1 MVSLFG
7 SKSPRNFKK
16 NKSRHQN
23 DASIKNIFLNSL
35 IFVLTVCIG
44 VFIYSFST
52 KQVHNGKPFE
62 IIFPPTTDPPPLHT
76 VFEKNPI
83 SESPVEVLNGCGIQG
98 MAAQFTRFL
107 RNNNIDVLN
116 SDDADHYNYTHTLI
130 ISRKGNIK
138 ILKEVS
144 SLLEIDIKDKN
155 HVLNNPVS
163 DSDVDLTVIIGSDYT
178 SIKPVMEFLNN
189 QN

>member
-1 MVSLFG
+1 MLDNNKIYKGGFKFFDKKM
-7 SKSPRNFKK
+7 SKLVCLDK
-16 NKSRHQN
+16 
-23 DASIKNIFLNSL
+23 L
-35 IFVLTVCIG
+35 VL
-44 VFIYSFST
+44 
-52 KQVHNGKPFE
+52 E
-62 IIFPPTTDPPPLHT
+62 
-76 VFEKNPI
+76 
-83 SESPVEVLNGCGIQG
+83 
-98 MAAQFTRFL
+98 L

-130 ISRKGNIK
+130 ISRKGNIQ

-178 SIKPVMEFLNN
+178 SIKPVMEFLDN